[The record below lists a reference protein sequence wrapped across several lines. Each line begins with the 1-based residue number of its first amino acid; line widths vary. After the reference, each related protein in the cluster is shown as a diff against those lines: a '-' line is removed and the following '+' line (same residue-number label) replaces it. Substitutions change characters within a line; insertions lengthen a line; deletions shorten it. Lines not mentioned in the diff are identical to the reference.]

1 MNPCAGDRAAD
12 IEKERLYELHLH
24 RMERIMKIAAA
35 NGAEALILGAF
46 GCGAFCNPPEIV
58 AEAWKTIQS
67 EYEGYFETIE
77 YAVFCSKQDTS
88 NDDTFSKVFSSKEN
102 SLI

>member
-1 MNPCAGDRAAD
+1 
-12 IEKERLYELHLH
+12 
-24 RMERIMKIAAA
+24 MKIAAA
-35 NGAEALILGAF
+35 MGQEALILGAF

-88 NDDTFSKVFSSKEN
+88 NDDTFSKVFSSKKIFDLSRFSEAHAKIIRRP
-102 SLI
+102 LRK